1 MNFDIQLEM
10 AVEKKQTENDKLVE
24 EAEIM
29 KVDYGGLKEGM
40 DVVIAE
46 MIKLSEEKFALED
59 EVKSLQSRHEQGV
72 NSELLERLN
81 NQEAE
86 ISRI

>member
-1 MNFDIQLEM
+1 M
-10 AVEKKQTENDKLVE
+10 KE
-24 EAEIM
+24 E
-29 KVDYGGLKEGM
+29 M

-46 MIKLSEEKFALED
+46 MIKLSEEKVALED
-59 EVKSLQSRHEQGV
+59 EVKSLQSKQDQGF
-72 NSELLERLN
+72 NSELLGRLN

>member
-81 NQEAE
+81 N
-86 ISRI
+86 